1 MDLDTAVATGLYVYS
16 FVHSR
21 DFDAV
26 EKAALKGLND
36 APVTTIREGSL
47 AILVSEISDRKIRP
61 QRKFLAAHQHVVTEA
76 ARQWSALPVAFGL
89 IADSEQHVRRL
100 LQSNASILEAQL
112 LRVENKLEMALSV
125 EWTASNIFQYFM
137 EHHLDLAA
145 SRDYVVAGNATR
157 EEQIE
162 LGRQFEQRLTAE
174 REQYLNR
181 VLTVLSPL
189 CKEIDLQPLRREQ
202 EVVRIACLV
211 NRDDVDGFEK
221 LVYKAAEMFNDDF
234 AFSYNGPWPP
244 YSFVKL
250 ALSME

>member
-1 MDLDTAVATGLYVYS
+1 MAIDTTVATGLYVYS

-21 DFDAV
+21 DFEAV
-26 EKAALKGLND
+26 EKAGLTGLND
-36 APVTTIREGSL
+36 APVTTIQEGSL
-47 AILVSEISDRKIRP
+47 AILVSETSERKIRP
-61 QRKFLAAHQHVVTEA
+61 QRKFLAAHQHVVTEV

-100 LQSNASILEAQL
+100 LQNNASVLETQL
-112 LRVENKLEMALSV
+112 ARVENKLEMALSV

-137 EHHLDLAA
+137 EHHADLAT
-145 SRDYVVAGNATR
+145 SRDYVASGNASR

-174 REQYLNR
+174 REQYLSR
-181 VLTVLSPL
+181 VLSVLDPL

-202 EVVRIACLV
+202 EVIRIACLV
-211 NRDDVDGFEK
+211 NRDDVDAFEK
-221 LVYKAAEMFNDDF
+221 LVYKAAEMFNDEF